1 MKLNKET
8 LKKLAPF
15 GAVGLILGAGV
26 FMGRSDSSSP
36 SLTSAEPSSSDI
48 TQVAGAMSEQLRS
61 NMEQTMDSFEG
72 SYGSQ
77 LDNMVEQTNTA
88 FEEQRTYY
96 DQLVG
101 TLNTKLEASNG
112 TISGLTDQLH
122 DVQSRLSNN
131 QVATTTTPQTATTT
145 VSSSYPGLLKI
156 GSRGDSVTKLQQ
168 TLVSSGY
175 NIAVDG
181 IYGSKTAAAVKDVQQ
196 YYGIKVDGITG
207 QETWGHIYG

>member
-101 TLNTKLEASNG
+101 TLSSKLDSSNG

-122 DVQSRLSNN
+122 DVQSRLSGN
-131 QVATTTTPQTATTT
+131 QVAATTTPQTATTT
-145 VSSSYPGLLKI
+145 APSSYPGLLKI
-156 GSRGDSVTKLQQ
+156 GSRGENVTKLQN
-168 TLVSSGY
+168 TLIASGY
-175 NIAVDG
+175 NISADG
-181 IYGSKTAAAVKDVQQ
+181 IYGKQTAAAVKDVQQ
-196 YYGIKVDGITG
+196 YYGIQVDGITG
-207 QETWGHIYG
+207 QDTWGHIYG